1 MYFPFQLY
9 EDADYVI
16 EDNTKTISR
25 IETLISEKL
34 YPILFYCFSDYRRIR

>member
-25 IETLISEKL
+25 IETLISEAF
-34 YPILFYCFSDYRRIR
+34 YPILLYSFSHDRRIR